1 MNLVEKLLSIDK
13 TTLTEEITEKYES
26 CNMKKWTGDG
36 TIIIRRIRDRKK
48 TDIQSMCLDFNKG
61 KYNGQLF
68 ESKLMTLVEGIVQPS
83 LKDESLIEH
92 FGAGDPMGLAELLF
106 NGEID
111 DIADAIE
118 EVGKKENIEEV
129 IKN

>member
-1 MNLVEKLLSIDK
+1 MNLVEKLLSVDR

-26 CNMKKWTGDG
+26 RNMKKWTGDG
-36 TIIIRRIRDRKK
+36 TIIIRKIRDRKK

-68 ESKLMTLVEGIVQPS
+68 ESKLMTLVEGIAQPS

-92 FGAGDPMGLAELLF
+92 FGTGDPMGLAELLF

-129 IKN
+129 VKN

>member
-61 KYNGQLF
+61 TYNGQLF
-68 ESKLMTLVEGIVQPS
+68 DSKLMTLVEGIVQPS
-83 LKDESLIEH
+83 LKDKSLIEH

-118 EVGKKENIEEV
+118 EVGKKENIEEAV
-129 IKN
+129 KN

>member
-1 MNLVEKLLSIDK
+1 
-13 TTLTEEITEKYES
+13 
-26 CNMKKWTGDG
+26 
-36 TIIIRRIRDRKK
+36 
-48 TDIQSMCLDFNKG
+48 MCLDFNKG

-92 FGAGDPMGLAELLF
+92 FGAGDPIGLAELLF

-118 EVGKKENIEEV
+118 EVGKKKILRNL
-129 IKN
+129 